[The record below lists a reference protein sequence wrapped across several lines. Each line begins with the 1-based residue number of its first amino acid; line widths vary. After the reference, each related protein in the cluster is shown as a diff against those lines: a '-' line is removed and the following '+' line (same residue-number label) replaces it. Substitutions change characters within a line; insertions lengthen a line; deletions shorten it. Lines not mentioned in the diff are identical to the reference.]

1 MRPLLSSAC
10 CATPATAFQA
20 DCHLRY
26 QGQRWSSSRGGLS
39 VSSLVAVIP
48 SPFVLSCLMSS
59 FNNRFLS
66 ALIRSSKS
74 SISFL
79 ICSLLWSVDSFD
91 SEAEFAFD
99 SIAFCDGE
107 RESRE
112 VSVRFRDEDSDN
124 RCRDRDRESLL
135 GERDLE
141 SRENE
146 EDSCRIGSGDIDR
159 KCGSRSLFL
168 HVLDFAPRE
177 TRAVFP
183 FDRDC
188 DRLEER
194 ECDLRFSRSYFFFIK
209 PEELDRSCDESS
221 REGLSHFERCRF
233 WEIESDCLDRDR
245 DRDRDGDFFPLLNL
259 SLLCSRE
266 REAPSLDLDRR

>member
-1 MRPLLSSAC
+1 M
-10 CATPATAFQA
+10 
-20 DCHLRY
+20 
-26 QGQRWSSSRGGLS
+26 
-39 VSSLVAVIP
+39 AVIP
-48 SPFVLSCLMSS
+48 SPFVLSCLISS

-99 SIAFCDGE
+99 SIALCDGE

-112 VSVRFRDEDSDN
+112 VSVRFRD
-124 RCRDRDRESLL
+124 RECLF

-146 EDSCRIGSGDIDR
+146 EDSCRVGNGDIDR

-188 DRLEER
+188 DGLEER

-209 PEELDRSCDESS
+209 PEELDCSCNESS

-245 DRDRDGDFFPLLNL
+245 DRDFFPLLNL
-259 SLLCSRE
+259 SLLFSRE
-266 REAPSLDLDRR
+266 GEAPSLDLDRR

>member
-1 MRPLLSSAC
+1 M
-10 CATPATAFQA
+10 
-20 DCHLRY
+20 
-26 QGQRWSSSRGGLS
+26 
-39 VSSLVAVIP
+39 AVIP
-48 SPFVLSCLMSS
+48 SPFVLSCLISS

-99 SIAFCDGE
+99 SIAFCGRE
-107 RESRE
+107 REFSE

-124 RCRDRDRESLL
+124 RCRDRDRESLF

-146 EDSCRIGSGDIDR
+146 EDSCRIGNGDIDR

-177 TRAVFP
+177 PRAVFP

-188 DRLEER
+188 DGLEER

-209 PEELDRSCDESS
+209 PEELDCSCNESS
-221 REGLSHFERCRF
+221 RERLSHFE
-233 WEIESDCLDRDR
+233 
-245 DRDRDGDFFPLLNL
+245 
-259 SLLCSRE
+259 
-266 REAPSLDLDRR
+266 

>member
-1 MRPLLSSAC
+1 M
-10 CATPATAFQA
+10 
-20 DCHLRY
+20 
-26 QGQRWSSSRGGLS
+26 
-39 VSSLVAVIP
+39 AVIP
-48 SPFVLSCLMSS
+48 SPFVLSCLIRS

-79 ICSLLWSVDSFD
+79 IFSLLWSVDSFD

-99 SIAFCDGE
+99 SIALCDGE

-124 RCRDRDRESLL
+124 RCGDRDRESLF

-146 EDSCRIGSGDIDR
+146 EDSCRIGNGDIDR
-159 KCGSRSLFL
+159 KCVSLSPFL

-177 TRAVFP
+177 TKAVFP

-188 DRLEER
+188 E
-194 ECDLRFSRSYFFFIK
+194 
-209 PEELDRSCDESS
+209 
-221 REGLSHFERCRF
+221 
-233 WEIESDCLDRDR
+233 
-245 DRDRDGDFFPLLNL
+245 
-259 SLLCSRE
+259 
-266 REAPSLDLDRR
+266 

>member
-1 MRPLLSSAC
+1 M
-10 CATPATAFQA
+10 
-20 DCHLRY
+20 
-26 QGQRWSSSRGGLS
+26 
-39 VSSLVAVIP
+39 AVTS
-48 SPFVLSCLMSS
+48 SPFVLSCLIRS

-79 ICSLLWSVDSFD
+79 ISSLLWSVDSFD
-91 SEAEFAFD
+91 SEAAFAFD
-99 SIAFCDGE
+99 SIALCDGE

-124 RCRDRDRESLL
+124 RCRDRDRESLF

-146 EDSCRIGSGDIDR
+146 EDSCRIGNGDIDR

-168 HVLDFAPRE
+168 VLDFAPRE

-194 ECDLRFSRSYFFFIK
+194 ECDLRFSRSYFLFIK
-209 PEELDRSCDESS
+209 PEELDCSCNESS

-245 DRDRDGDFFPLLNL
+245 DRNRDRDRDFFPLLNL
-259 SLLCSRE
+259 SLICSRE
-266 REAPSLDLDRR
+266 REAPSLDLDR

>member
-1 MRPLLSSAC
+1 M
-10 CATPATAFQA
+10 
-20 DCHLRY
+20 
-26 QGQRWSSSRGGLS
+26 
-39 VSSLVAVIP
+39 AVIP
-48 SPFVLSCLMSS
+48 SPFVLSCLISS

-99 SIAFCDGE
+99 SIALCDGE

-124 RCRDRDRESLL
+124 RRRDRDRECLF

-146 EDSCRIGSGDIDR
+146 EDSCRVGNGDIDR

-188 DRLEER
+188 DGLEER

-209 PEELDRSCDESS
+209 PEELDCSCNESS
-221 REGLSHFERCRF
+221 RERLSHFE
-233 WEIESDCLDRDR
+233 
-245 DRDRDGDFFPLLNL
+245 
-259 SLLCSRE
+259 
-266 REAPSLDLDRR
+266 

>member
-1 MRPLLSSAC
+1 M
-10 CATPATAFQA
+10 
-20 DCHLRY
+20 
-26 QGQRWSSSRGGLS
+26 
-39 VSSLVAVIP
+39 AVIP
-48 SPFVLSCLMSS
+48 SPFVLSCLIRS

-66 ALIRSSKS
+66 PLIRSSKS

-79 ICSLLWSVDSFD
+79 ISSLLWSVDSFD

-99 SIAFCDGE
+99 SIALFDGE

-124 RCRDRDRESLL
+124 RCRDRDPESLF

-159 KCGSRSLFL
+159 KCGSLSLFL

-188 DRLEER
+188 DRLEEG

-209 PEELDRSCDESS
+209 PEELDCSCNES
-221 REGLSHFERCRF
+221 SHFERCRF

-245 DRDRDGDFFPLLNL
+245 DCDRDRDFFPLLNL

-266 REAPSLDLDRR
+266 GEARSLDLDRR